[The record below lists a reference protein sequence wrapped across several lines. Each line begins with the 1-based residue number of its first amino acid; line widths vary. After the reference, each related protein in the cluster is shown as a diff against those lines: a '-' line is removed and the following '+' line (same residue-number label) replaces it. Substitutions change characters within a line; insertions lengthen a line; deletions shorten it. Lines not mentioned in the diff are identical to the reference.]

1 MTGLRPRRTPL
12 IPFVDSLDWYN
23 TAQGRTIHDRRH
35 AAICIWLAAGIDL
48 ATVRAWA
55 GHADLTTT
63 SRYTHWLGTKAD
75 QTSLATLN
83 KVIQNTTSPSPVTS
97 ISAVNGGTH
106 GVREKRN
113 TTM

>member
-1 MTGLRPRRTPL
+1 MYDLRHT
-12 IPFVDSLDWYN
+12 
-23 TAQGRTIHDRRH
+23 
-35 AAICIWLAAGIDL
+35 AICIWLAAGIDL

-83 KVIQNTTSPSPVTS
+83 QAIKNR
-97 ISAVNGGTH
+97 VNAH
-106 GVREKRN
+106 
-113 TTM
+113 